1 MDRFRLECF
10 VAVAEELH
18 FRRAAERCHISQPAI
33 SQQIRTLERELDL
46 QLAHRTKRTVT
57 LTTAGEVFLQ
67 EARRTLRQM
76 DHAVSLARRTERGEI
91 GQITVAAT
99 APALFILFP
108 EVAARFRE
116 ALPQVGMVVQE
127 LTTAEQEHALTCG
140 DIDVGLVHP
149 PLDDPGLAAEEV
161 ACPPF
166 QLALP
171 TGHHLAARETL
182 GIEDLAGEP
191 VVLFPRQIAP
201 RLHDTILALCR
212 DAGFSLRIAVEAHP
226 AQSII
231 AMVAAGVGLGFI
243 AGELQRLGRPGVVY
257 RPLHGPAP
265 KLALGVA
272 HHPDELSPAVR
283 AFLEAARAAG
293 RGVR

>member
-33 SQQIRTLERELDL
+33 SQQIRTLERELDV

-57 LTTAGEVFLQ
+57 LTTAGAVFLR

-91 GQITVAAT
+91 GQITVGAT
-99 APALFILFP
+99 APALFVLFP
-108 EVAARFRE
+108 EVATRFRA

-127 LTTAEQEHALTCG
+127 LTTAEQEYALNRG

-161 ACPPF
+161 ASPDF
-166 QLALP
+166 HLALP
-171 TGHHLAARETL
+171 ATHRLAVHDTVALE
-182 GIEDLAGEP
+182 ELAGES

-243 AGELQRLGRPGVVY
+243 AGELQRLDRPGVTY
-257 RPLHGPAP
+257 RPLRGPAP
-265 KLALGVA
+265 RLSLGVA
-272 HHPDELSPAVR
+272 YHPDEVSPAVQV
-283 AFLEAARAAG
+283 FLDAARVAG
-293 RGVR
+293 GAVR